1 MGGPLP
7 IDDCPYV
14 DEGERLWL
22 QAARAAGYPLN
33 DDFNGASQEGVGL
46 FQLTARGGE
55 GFGTAKAYLAPAS
68 GRSNL
73 TVKTGVLTTRILIEK
88 GRAVGVEYLDQGG
101 RGVSFAGS
109 EVILSAGAIASPQLL
124 MLSGVGAADEL
135 RAVGV
140 EPVHDLPGVGKDL
153 QDHITIANS
162 FAATRPI
169 GLGAMT

>member
-55 GFGTAKAYLAPAS
+55 RFGTAKAYLAPAS

-88 GRAVGVEYLDQGG
+88 GRAVGVEYLDQGR
-101 RGVSFAGS
+101 RGVSFAASDG
-109 EVILSAGAIASPQLL
+109 ILAAPSPSPPPPPLPSLL
-124 MLSGVGAADEL
+124 PA
-135 RAVGV
+135 
-140 EPVHDLPGVGKDL
+140 
-153 QDHITIANS
+153 
-162 FAATRPI
+162 
-169 GLGAMT
+169 